1 MLLVIMIPEE
11 IVGRRFPRSY
21 GYRIPH
27 SEFIEQADP
36 SLLDVNEYSNRE
48 IGMNPSENVAI
59 NNTNPDE
66 AQGPEIEG
74 NTQKYEIGTPKLF
87 PNSYTRRI
95 AADQAMIAED
105 IRKYLSSNHVNPLR
119 NSSYI
124 GNRRRLTK
132 FSVSF

>member
-1 MLLVIMIPEE
+1 MIPEE

-36 SLLDVNEYSNRE
+36 SLLDVNEYSSRE
-48 IGMNPSENVAI
+48 ISMNPSENVAI

-74 NTQKYEIGTPKLF
+74 NTQRYEIGTPKLF
-87 PNSYTRRI
+87 PNSYTRRM

-119 NSSYI
+119 NSSYF

-132 FSVSF
+132 FSFSF

>member
-1 MLLVIMIPEE
+1 MIPEE

-21 GYRIPH
+21 GYKIPH

-36 SLLDVNEYSNRE
+36 SLLDVNEYCSRE

-59 NNTNPDE
+59 NSTNPDE

-95 AADQAMIAED
+95 AADQAMISED

-124 GNRRRLTK
+124 GKRRRLMK
-132 FSVSF
+132 FSFSF

>member
-1 MLLVIMIPEE
+1 MIPEE

-21 GYRIPH
+21 GYKIPH

-36 SLLDVNEYSNRE
+36 SLLDVNEYSSRE
-48 IGMNPSENVAI
+48 IDMNPSENVAT

-74 NTQKYEIGTPKLF
+74 NTQKFEVGTPKLF

-119 NSSYI
+119 NTSYF

-132 FSVSF
+132 FSFSF

>member
-1 MLLVIMIPEE
+1 MIPEE

-36 SLLDVNEYSNRE
+36 SLLDVNEYSSRE
-48 IGMNPSENVAI
+48 IGMNPSENVPI

-66 AQGPEIEG
+66 AQGLEIEG

-119 NSSYI
+119 NTSYF

-132 FSVSF
+132 FSFSF

>member
-1 MLLVIMIPEE
+1 MIPEE

-36 SLLDVNEYSNRE
+36 SLLDVNEYSSRE
-48 IGMNPSENVAI
+48 IGMNHSENVAI

-66 AQGPEIEG
+66 AQGPEMEG

-119 NSSYI
+119 NSSYF

-132 FSVSF
+132 FSFSF

>member
-1 MLLVIMIPEE
+1 MITEE
-11 IVGRRFPRSY
+11 IVGRRFPRSC

-36 SLLDVNEYSNRE
+36 SLHDVNEYSSLE

-105 IRKYLSSNHVNPLR
+105 IRKYLSSNHVNPVR
-119 NSSYI
+119 NSSYF

-132 FSVSF
+132 FSFSF